1 MKTKLTL
8 SIDRDLARA
17 GSLWAATKGI
27 TLPRIYEQAI
37 EKILEEE
44 ASPELRAWIK
54 AEEKKKQPTDTMS
67 TLSKFREGAFRLEDG
82 IQQQ

>member
-8 SIDRDLARA
+8 SIDSDLARA

-27 TLPRIYEQAI
+27 TLSSIYERAI

-54 AEEKKKQPTDTMS
+54 AEERKK
-67 TLSKFREGAFRLEDG
+67 
-82 IQQQ
+82 